1 MPELPDVEGYRRELA
16 ARLAGRRVTRVT
28 VDDAGVL
35 RNATAV
41 SFKRRL
47 TGHTF
52 GAPRRI
58 GKWLILPTDD
68 PVLLVHSGMTG
79 RPSVTDHGDEPA
91 PYTRLRV
98 TLDDGELRYQDLR
111 KLRGVW
117 LTDDDVDAAKV
128 IGAIGP
134 DALDLDLTGF
144 REALASRRGAV
155 KPTLTDQEIIAGL
168 GNLLSDEI
176 CWRARIRPT
185 RSVGDLDEDEV
196 RALHTAMRQILRTS
210 VRHGCVPHLRGWLT
224 DVRDLPD
231 PHCPR
236 CGAALTRSRVGG
248 RTTLWCPREQAR

>member
-16 ARLAGRRVTRVT
+16 AKLAGRRAVRVA

-35 RNATAV
+35 RNATAAA
-41 SFKRRL
+41 FTRRV
-47 TGHTF
+47 TGRTF
-52 GAPRRI
+52 AAPRRI
-58 GKWLILPTDD
+58 GKWLILPTDG

-79 RPSVTDHGDEPA
+79 RPTVTDSDDERA
-91 PYTRLRV
+91 PYTRLRI

-117 LTDDDVDAAKV
+117 VTRDDDDAAEV

-155 KPTLTDQEIIAGL
+155 KPTLTNQEVIAGL
-168 GNLLSDEI
+168 GNLLGDEI

-185 RSVGDLDEDEV
+185 RSVDDLETDEV
-196 RALHTAMRQILRTS
+196 RDLHTAMRQILRTS

-236 CGAALTRSRVGG
+236 CGAALTRSRVAG
-248 RTTLWCPREQAR
+248 RTTLWCPRDQSR